1 MKPKR
6 NLPSTKMLRPDT
18 DVKYVK
24 GVGPKIALILSR
36 LNIRTVEDL
45 LFHIPIR
52 YIDRTNIKNVR
63 DIKIGEQITLIGTI
77 LDTNFRRSG
86 RGKSISEFLFSDGTG
101 NIKLIF
107 FNQPYLKKILKRGV
121 HLIIFGTIDFYR
133 GYQIVQPEFEIAE
146 KNNDIRENFGGIIP
160 VYPLTEGLSQKRVR
174 RILNNAILLTDLSSY
189 EILDKKILDACSVGS
204 LKDAIIK
211 IHKPADLHEAEE
223 AKNTIAFYE
232 FLFIQTYLEKRKVGL
247 KEEKGIVIPR
257 SPEIENF
264 LNSLPFSLTKAQ
276 KRVIDEIINDMQTGG
291 VMARLLQGDVGSGKT
306 IVALTIA
313 LNVINSGH
321 QTAIMAPTEILAN
334 QHFNKIKNYLK
345 STNVKIELLT
355 GSTKTAKKKKIKE
368 GLSSGK
374 IDIVLGTHALI
385 EGDVKFNSLALAIID
400 EQHRFGVEQ
409 RSKLL
414 KKGKNAHLLVMT
426 ATPIPRSLAMTLYGD
441 LDISI
446 IDEMPPGRKEIVT
459 RWIKNEKR
467 FELYD
472 FIKRRII
479 EKGDQVYAIYP
490 LIEESDKLDLK
501 SATMMYEEIKNYFKG
516 IEVGLIHGK
525 ITPSEKENI
534 MKRFANGE
542 IKILVGTTVIEVGI
556 DVPNATIMI
565 IEHPERFGLSQ
576 LHQLRGRIGR
586 GTKKSFCILI
596 SDRFVSDIAV
606 KRLEIME
613 KTRDGFR
620 IAEEDLKLRG
630 PGNIYGTRQH
640 GLPPFKVA
648 NIVKDTEILKKARE
662 CAKKIIDYDRDLKYN
677 RLLDRFDSIEKYYR
691 IG

>member
-1 MKPKR
+1 M
-6 NLPSTKMLRPDT
+6 
-18 DVKYVK
+18 
-24 GVGPKIALILSR
+24 
-36 LNIRTVEDL
+36 
-45 LFHIPIR
+45 
-52 YIDRTNIKNVR
+52 
-63 DIKIGEQITLIGTI
+63 
-77 LDTNFRRSG
+77 
-86 RGKSISEFLFSDGTG
+86 
-101 NIKLIF
+101 
-107 FNQPYLKKILKRGV
+107 
-121 HLIIFGTIDFYR
+121 
-133 GYQIVQPEFEIAE
+133 
-146 KNNDIRENFGGIIP
+146 
-160 VYPLTEGLSQKRVR
+160 
-174 RILNNAILLTDLSSY
+174 
-189 EILDKKILDACSVGS
+189 
-204 LKDAIIK
+204 
-211 IHKPADLHEAEE
+211 
-223 AKNTIAFYE
+223 
-232 FLFIQTYLEKRKVGL
+232 
-247 KEEKGIVIPR
+247 
-257 SPEIENF
+257 
-264 LNSLPFSLTKAQ
+264 
-276 KRVIDEIINDMQTGG
+276 
-291 VMARLLQGDVGSGKT
+291 
-306 IVALTIA
+306 
-313 LNVINSGH
+313 
-321 QTAIMAPTEILAN
+321 
-334 QHFNKIKNYLK
+334 
-345 STNVKIELLT
+345 
-355 GSTKTAKKKKIKE
+355 
-368 GLSSGK
+368 
-374 IDIVLGTHALI
+374 I